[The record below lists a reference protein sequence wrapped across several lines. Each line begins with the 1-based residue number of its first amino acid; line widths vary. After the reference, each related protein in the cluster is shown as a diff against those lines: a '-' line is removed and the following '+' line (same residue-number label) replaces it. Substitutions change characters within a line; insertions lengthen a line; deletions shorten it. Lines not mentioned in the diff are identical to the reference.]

1 MTITQRQFNH
11 LNEMGVMVWQRKA
24 PVSVEANKQN
34 DTTIQNRVPID
45 NNVLTQYNLLT
56 DIFQCLALSVGE
68 VTIEENM
75 INLGLFNWQ
84 FIDTETITFSQNT
97 LTTPALDTLI
107 NNSAFKKALWATI
120 QQEVLT

>member
-24 PVSVEANKQN
+24 PVSVETNKQSK
-34 DTTIQNRVPID
+34 TTIQNRVPID

-56 DIFQCLALSVGE
+56 DIFQCLALPVGE

-84 FIDTETITFSQNT
+84 FIDTETITFSQNI